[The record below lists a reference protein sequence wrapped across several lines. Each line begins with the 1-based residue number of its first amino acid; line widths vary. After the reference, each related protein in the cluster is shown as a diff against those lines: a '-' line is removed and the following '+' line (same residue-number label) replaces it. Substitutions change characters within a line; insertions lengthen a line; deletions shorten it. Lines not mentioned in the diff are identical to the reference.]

1 MAFSRQALECRL
13 EAGYNDVKVRRDSRT
28 RRLSDGEAGTLGRA
42 GVKCRSLKNLSF
54 ASAFFL
60 LSFPLYCQSFHL
72 FPLFSF
78 TFLRYS
84 GNHFSSFHFLLSC
97 FLCLLSPPFPFFKFP
112 PQSSL
117 CLAYPFH
124 ILYFPPF
131 HFPLLCFLLPS
142 LFPFI
147 FHFPIHSLFVSN
159 FLSLLFHHSS
169 LLPYLFSCKTCSF
182 PFFSFFFSIV
192 YP

>member
-13 EAGYNDVKVRRDSRT
+13 EAGYNDVKVRRGSRT

-78 TFLRYS
+78 TFLPYS

-131 HFPLLCFLLPS
+131 HFPLPS
-142 LFPFI
+142 LAVSLFSPTFSLS
-147 FHFPIHSLFVSN
+147 FHF
-159 FLSLLFHHSS
+159 
-169 LLPYLFSCKTCSF
+169 SF
-182 PFFSFFFSIV
+182 PHSFFVRVKF
-192 YP
+192 P